1 MERVNNVIKGKQ
13 QLAQKEQ
20 QEQQKPQGQQVA
32 QNEHNAKSMLH
43 TPKLSKDSIRL
54 LL

>member
-13 QLAQKEQ
+13 QLVQKEQ

-32 QNEHNAKSMLH
+32 QNRTQRQTNVAYAQAQQ
-43 TPKLSKDSIRL
+43 RQR
-54 LL
+54 